1 MDTFT
6 FHAADHAATDRF
18 AAALVTAI
26 PDGTTVALEA
36 TLGAGKTY
44 LVQSVAENAGIP
56 REQVTSPTF
65 VLCQEYHGNRT
76 IHHFDAYRIN
86 DEDEFLQLGMEEYF
100 QAPGLIFIEWSE
112 RVSNCLPS
120 SHLRIRIDV
129 TGETSRNLVV
139 SAIGQFPKKILSDIE
154 NRLAGLTGEGSQ

>member
-1 MDTFT
+1 MSSFT
-6 FHAADHAATDRF
+6 FHAANHAATDRF

-76 IHHFDAYRIN
+76 IYHFDAYRIN
-86 DEDEFLQLGMEEYF
+86 DEDEFLQLGVEEYF
-100 QAPGLIFIEWSE
+100 QSSGLIFIEWSE
-112 RVSNCLPS
+112 RVSNCLPA
-120 SHLRIRIDV
+120 SHLKIRIDV
-129 TGETSRNLVV
+129 TGDHSRDLIV
-139 SAIGQFPKKILSDIE
+139 SAIGQFPKSILRKIE
-154 NRLAGLTGEGSQ
+154 NRLAVPTRKAAQ

>member
-1 MDTFT
+1 MNTFT
-6 FHAADHAATDRF
+6 FHAADQAATDSF
-18 AAALVTAI
+18 AAALAAAI
-26 PDGTTVALEA
+26 PDGPTVALEA

-76 IHHFDAYRIN
+76 IYHFDAYRIN
-86 DEDEFLQLGMEEYF
+86 DDDEFLQLGVEEYF
-100 QAPGLIFIEWSE
+100 QSTGLIFIEWSD
-112 RVSNCLPS
+112 RVSNCLPA

-129 TGETSRNLVV
+129 TGDHSRDLVV
-139 SAIGQFPKKILSDIE
+139 SAIGQYPSSILAEIE
-154 NRLAGLTGEGSQ
+154 TRLAGRPSKPAQ